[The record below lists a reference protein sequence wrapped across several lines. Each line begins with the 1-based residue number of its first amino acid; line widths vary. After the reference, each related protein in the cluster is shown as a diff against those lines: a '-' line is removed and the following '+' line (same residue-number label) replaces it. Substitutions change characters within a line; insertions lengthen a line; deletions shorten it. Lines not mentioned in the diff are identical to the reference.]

1 MKILVINAGSSS
13 LKAQLIDS
21 QTGKVFA
28 KCGCERIGIDGSFI
42 KFESE
47 KGKIKQD
54 MEMKEHGQAIKGL
67 ISLYDTVVIETG
79 E

>member
-21 QTGKVFA
+21 QTSKMYA
-28 KCGCERIGIDGSFI
+28 KCTCERIGLDNSFI

-47 KGKIKQD
+47 KGKGTQVSFVLSKGGS
-54 MEMKEHGQAIKGL
+54 KE
-67 ISLYDTVVIETG
+67 
-79 E
+79 

>member
-21 QTGKVFA
+21 ETSKVYA
-28 KCGCERIGIDGSFI
+28 KCTCERIGLEASFI

-47 KGKIKQD
+47 KGKTKLDYVFNATIIVAK
-54 MEMKEHGQAIKGL
+54 
-67 ISLYDTVVIETG
+67 
-79 E
+79 